1 MQNVENFSLGETQP
15 IAFST
20 TKRSVASNI
29 NSMRNIEQLKD
40 CVTVIEKDDTL
51 LPQNDVKYNVKYR
64 TKFLE
69 KKNEL
74 PPPPKFI

>member
-1 MQNVENFSLGETQP
+1 MQNVENFSLSETQP

-20 TKRSVASNI
+20 TKRSVTSNI
-29 NSMRNIEQLKD
+29 NSMKNIDQLKD
-40 CVTVIEKDDTL
+40 CVTVIEKDDAL
-51 LPQNDVKYNVKYR
+51 LPQNDVKYELKYQ
-64 TKFLE
+64 TKFFE